1 MRFLLKFKMQSSA
14 SSSSSSLPEK
24 NVLTVVRVRP
34 VPNGTDVCWSMPPEA
49 PKQIQLIDVK
59 GKPTTAYGLG
69 E

>member
-1 MRFLLKFKMQSSA
+1 MSSAA
-14 SSSSSSLPEK
+14 SSSPPEK

-34 VPNGTDVCWSMPPEA
+34 VPNGTDVCWSLPQES

-69 E
+69 KSTS

>member
-1 MRFLLKFKMQSSA
+1 MQSSA
-14 SSSSSSLPEK
+14 SEK